1 MDSTLPLYR
10 QLSSRFILLG
20 LSFFLLCFVG
30 GALYFQHEQDLA
42 VVKYQQVPM
51 IKEYSQRQ
59 QLLSKHERLL
69 NEMIYSKYATQFGDY
84 YQALNSNLTEIS
96 ALSRNNR
103 RLIERLI
110 QRMQSQAENV
120 QNLAGNERRNN
131 QLKDN
136 AIIQLTLVADS
147 LSNLIT
153 TQSQQQQEL
162 YRQITQDNLTDRV
175 TAIRAKALSGLVSNL
190 NTNRQFQQALID
202 TLVMFNQL
210 DLQYDLINFNY
221 IQQQINHEIKQW
233 LANEANIVDKNQQ
246 ENSLSEQTSVLY
258 ALLFSEQSTFG
269 KWRGQI
275 RRANTV
281 QAELAQQ
288 KAELMPLFEK
298 KLAIPALK
306 PSLFE
311 QQLGKWLSQTNM
323 GLQAKDIIWLVA
335 AFFCLLAIIFIM
347 TLFSIR
353 RKIKHCGIKGVATV
367 QAVVSTEQLD
377 ITPVSYEIS
386 EIITHIK
393 QLSSPVHSEADFQEQ
408 RLQFQKY
415 AGAMSRHSGCVFF
428 QLPIESK
435 KKQQQLCKLLAVDFS
450 TQHWRHCFS
459 RADVRTLLSIARQAK
474 DHQSVEKASLTS
486 RQGKAITVTIE
497 YIDSRWCGS
506 LSSAEALRLLKDEN
520 SQLQRKLKQQNQED
534 KLAAMTSFQHI
545 IDMSSSAMQQRQ
557 MLSLERGDEQHAY
570 QQLQQLFCW
579 TEQQRISAQLRRDD
593 FVLTL
598 STVNF
603 SNELQTALLNIG
615 LQQVA
620 NNNVVYVNI
629 ASNVASFVTLES
641 ELFQAMIDATC
652 QIMLAGQY
660 GVELVIDVQLVD
672 VNSGQQILKVSFE
685 INNASAPQSLFQI
698 IEQLVADDEISPES
712 QITSQ
717 SYLRDLQLVF
727 NVSDKAAQQL
737 ESTGKFS
744 FHLPLAI
751 AEQHNQNNHD
761 TPIKLNKC
769 SILVIAT
776 DKNSRN
782 RICQQFINSK
792 AVVETMQDL
801 ALFRR
806 QISVN
811 HLSKNRVDII
821 ILSPEVYASDY
832 DLVTRHLAALPEKLQ
847 PKILVIQPFSC
858 HVLQTRGLFSNC
870 NFPWFAQELVASVVQ
885 LKNNTNQ
892 MNLLLAA
899 ETFADYKFAP
909 TQVEILLGVAALH
922 KYQTLI
928 RVLPWLGLQITL
940 VSQQE
945 RLDRLWQSGR
955 YLVVISEFLPT
966 QLTLNDCATNA
977 RGVFSLLDDESDKTD
992 ISCLTL
998 PENWYRGEVTAE
1010 LDVALLIEQLSPWLK
1025 TDSNKVSVEINSLTL
1040 PEQVMSNA
1048 AVVEQAASVL
1058 SHADKA
1064 LDFDLVD
1071 VVPPFDTA
1079 KVSAEFHLSDDAFD
1093 LVQYADNQG
1102 SAELAAF
1109 MLDEYVL
1116 DIHAHALA
1124 LEHALAQQNYHLALQ
1139 SSKSLTILAKVIA
1152 AESLLVQCTE
1162 LDLILKQINN
1172 HADNAELSDQTVSE
1186 LQKEQLQ
1193 ARLNQLKLCIEQLT
1207 EFAESI

>member
-246 ENSLSEQTSVLY
+246 ENSLSEQASVLY

-367 QAVVSTEQLD
+367 QAIVSTEQLD

-393 QLSSPVHSEADFQEQ
+393 QLSRPVHSEADFQEQ

-579 TEQQRISAQLRRDD
+579 SEQQRISAQLRRDD

-811 HLSKNRVDII
+811 HLSKNHVDII

-922 KYQTLI
+922 KHQTLI

-998 PENWYRGEVTAE
+998 PETWYRGEVTAE

-1025 TDSNKVSVEINSLTL
+1025 TDSHKVSVEINSLTL

-1058 SHADKA
+1058 SHTDKA

-1071 VVPPFDTA
+1071 VAPLFDTA
-1079 KVSAEFHLSDDAFD
+1079 KVSAEFHLFDDAFD

-1193 ARLNQLKLCIEQLT
+1193 ARQNQLKLCIEQLT